1 MPCFLHSSILSAR
14 ICLTCEKLGATI
26 KNDDGNYAIRYLNNT
41 IEVSLGE
48 YKLYLNGEE
57 RDMGGAVAMLDG
69 DELLLPRSYID
80 CLGARISMYYPEKGR
95 VHSPEE
101 WLITP

>member
-1 MPCFLHSSILSAR
+1 
-14 ICLTCEKLGATI
+14 
-26 KNDDGNYAIRYLNNT
+26 
-41 IEVSLGE
+41 
-48 YKLYLNGEE
+48 
-57 RDMGGAVAMLDG
+57 MGGAVAMLDG
-69 DELLLPRSYID
+69 DELLLPRRYID